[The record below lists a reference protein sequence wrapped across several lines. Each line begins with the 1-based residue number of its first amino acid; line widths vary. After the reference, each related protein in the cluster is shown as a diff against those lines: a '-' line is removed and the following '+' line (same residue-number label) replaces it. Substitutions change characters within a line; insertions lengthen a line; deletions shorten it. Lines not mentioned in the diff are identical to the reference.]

1 MELDKEQLC
10 KQPALETEG
19 LHFLHVTASPCLV
32 PMAGT
37 SPAEG
42 VQLHPSLC
50 GVSETFHPAEGLEA
64 EATGLLWN
72 LMLSLKDKRL
82 EQLLV

>member
-1 MELDKEQLC
+1 MDKKLLSM
-10 KQPALETEG
+10 QPALETEG
-19 LHFLHVTASPCLV
+19 LHFLHIPVSPIV

-37 SPAEG
+37 SPTEG

-50 GVSETFHPAEGLEA
+50 GVSEAFHPAEGLEA

-72 LMLSLKDKRL
+72 LMLLLKDKSL
-82 EQLLV
+82 